1 VHAELQNALALGV
14 AKGKRKRMV
23 DLTQRGGAL
32 ALAPFGMRENYVF
45 NQIWILAYTKYG
57 VSFTQ
62 HAR

>member
-1 VHAELQNALALGV
+1 
-14 AKGKRKRMV
+14 MV